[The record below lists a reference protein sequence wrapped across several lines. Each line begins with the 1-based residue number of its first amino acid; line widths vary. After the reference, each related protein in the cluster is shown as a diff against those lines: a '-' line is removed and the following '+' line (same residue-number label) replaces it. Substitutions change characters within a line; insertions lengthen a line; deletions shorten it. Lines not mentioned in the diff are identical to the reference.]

1 MNDEALYKLNYGLY
15 IVTSKSDNKINGQ
28 MANTVFQVTAE
39 PPKIAVAINKNNFT
53 HELISKSKIFAVSIL
68 SRKAN
73 MKFIGPFGFK
83 CGRDID
89 KFENISY
96 KTGKTGSPI
105 VLNYA
110 VAYLEA
116 EVLDTLDIGT
126 HTLFIGNVIEGD
138 IINND
143 EPMTYDYYHKVVK
156 GKEPETAPTYRKKKK

>member
-1 MNDEALYKLNYGLY
+1 VNEEALYKLNYGIY

-39 PPKIAVAINKNNFT
+39 PPKVAVAINKNNFT

-68 SRKAN
+68 SRNAN

-89 KFENISY
+89 KFEDINY
-96 KTGKTGSPI
+96 KIGKTGAPI
-105 VLNYA
+105 VLDYA
-110 VAYLEA
+110 VAYLEV
-116 EVLDTLDIGT
+116 EVLDTLDVGT
-126 HTLFIGNVIEGD
+126 HTLFIGEVVEGD
-138 IINND
+138 LINND
-143 EPMTYDYYHKVVK
+143 EPMTYGYYHKVVK